1 MSLTIEDPIEC
12 LCRHKNSNVNQRE
25 VRLDTKTFHEGLRY
39 VFREAPDVIMIGEM
53 RDRESL
59 AIALEAADTCHLML
73 SSLHANNL
81 VMAINRNVDV
91 FPAESQQPIR
101 V

>member
-1 MSLTIEDPIEC
+1 
-12 LCRHKNSNVNQRE
+12 
-25 VRLDTKTFHEGLRY
+25 
-39 VFREAPDVIMIGEM
+39 MIGEM

-73 SSLHANNL
+73 NSLHANNS